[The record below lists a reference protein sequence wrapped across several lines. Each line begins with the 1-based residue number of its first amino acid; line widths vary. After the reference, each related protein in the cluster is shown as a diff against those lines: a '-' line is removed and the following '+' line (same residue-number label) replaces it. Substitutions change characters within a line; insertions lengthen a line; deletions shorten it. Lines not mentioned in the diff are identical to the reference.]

1 MTDCQ
6 PTYDIVVIGGGPA
19 GSVGALEI
27 ARSGRSVALIARAEA
42 DNEKV
47 GETVAPSIR
56 LLLDKLGVLQEFLDE
71 KFLPSYANRSVWASD
86 QVVERN
92 FMGDPYGHGWHL
104 DRRRFDRMLLDA
116 AKQAGADIRWKT
128 AVIDCG
134 RDEDSW
140 RLKLRARD
148 GERSISASWVVD
160 ATGRASWFARR
171 AGVGR
176 RVDDKLVAATGFLG
190 APLKRFEDTTTLVE
204 AMPDGWWYSAPL
216 PDGRLVAAYFTDPD
230 LVVEGE
236 VLTSPEAWR
245 QMMTSAAE
253 TSSRAIDH
261 GGALPNKMRILSA
274 GSSRLNAFSGENW
287 LAVGDAAF
295 CYDPISSGGI
305 SAAMGGGI
313 DAAEAV
319 CKAMEGDDDAVE
331 RYAKRLDQ
339 AYDRYLRLLAAYYRD
354 EKRWAD
360 RPFWKRRSSRPLS
373 GEAPA
378 A

>member
-1 MTDCQ
+1 LTDCRS
-6 PTYDIVVIGGGPA
+6 PYDVAVIGGGPA
-19 GSVGALEI
+19 GSVAALEI
-27 ARSGRSVALIARAEA
+27 ARSGRSVALISRAET
-42 DNEKV
+42 DDEKV

-56 LLLDKLGVLQEFLDE
+56 LLLDRLELLQEFLDE
-71 KFLPSYANRSVWASD
+71 TFLPSYANRSVWASD
-86 QVVERN
+86 QIVERN

-104 DRRRFDRMLLDA
+104 DRRRFDRMLLNA
-116 AKQAGADIRWKT
+116 AKRAGADILPET
-128 AVIDCG
+128 AVVDAG
-134 RDEDSW
+134 RADAGWHLELHGPGGDS
-140 RLKLRARD
+140 
-148 GERSISASWVVD
+148 SVSAKWVID

-171 AGVGR
+171 VGITR
-176 RVDDKLVAATGFLG
+176 RADDKLVASTGFFG
-190 APLKRFEDTTTLVE
+190 QPPRRFEDTTTLVE

-230 LVVEGE
+230 LASGG

-245 QMMTSAAE
+245 RMMTSATE
-253 TSSRAIDH
+253 TNKRTALH
-261 GGALPNKMRILSA
+261 GGTPPKKMHVLSA
-274 GSSRLNAFSGENW
+274 GSGRLDAFTGQNW

-319 CKAMEGDDDAVE
+319 VKAMEGDDDAPE

-360 RPFWKRRSSRPLS
+360 RPFWKRRSSRPLF

>member
-1 MTDCQ
+1 MTDCR
-6 PTYDIVVIGGGPA
+6 PSYDVAVIGGGPA
-19 GSVGALEI
+19 GSVAALEI
-27 ARSGRSVALIARAEA
+27 ARLGRPVALIARDEP

-47 GETVAPSIR
+47 GETIAPSIR
-56 LLLDKLGVLQEFLDE
+56 PLLDRLGVLQEFLDE

-86 QVVERN
+86 QLLEHN

-116 AKQAGADIRWKT
+116 AKRAGADVLPET
-128 AVIDCG
+128 AVVDSG
-134 RDEDSW
+134 RAGAGW
-140 RLKLRARD
+140 RLELR
-148 GERSISASWVVD
+148 GPNGSSSISAEWAVD

-171 AGVGR
+171 VGVAR
-176 RVDDKLVAATGFLG
+176 RSDDKLVASTGFFG
-190 APLKRFEDTTTLVE
+190 QPPSRFEDTTTLVE

-230 LVVEGE
+230 LSPGE

-245 QMMTSAAE
+245 RMMTSATE
-253 TSSRAIDH
+253 TNKRAILH
-261 GGALPNKMRILSA
+261 GGVPPEKMHVLSA
-274 GSSRLNAFSGENW
+274 GSSRLDAFTGRNW
-287 LAVGDAAF
+287 VAVGDAAF
-295 CYDPISSGGI
+295 CYDPVSSGGI

-313 DAAEAV
+313 DAAQAV
-319 CKAMEGDDDAVE
+319 DKAIEGDDDAIE
-331 RYAKRLDQ
+331 RYAKRLHQ

-354 EKRWAD
+354 EKRWVN
-360 RPFWKRRSSRPLS
+360 RPFWKRRSSRPMF